1 MPTNSP
7 PPPTTAA
14 TAGTPPLPAAGRTGD
29 LTESV
34 LVNLAR
40 DGDETA
46 FEELVRRHQHQEFA
60 IALRMISQYQDA
72 EDIVQDAFLHAW
84 RSLPAFRGEAG
95 FGTWLTRIVLNQ
107 CHSRSRRPSL
117 ASLPPEEPISPAPDI
132 EQVVLVRRQHEM
144 VQQALLELP
153 YDQRA
158 ALVLH
163 VFAGHPYRE
172 VARVMNITENTAKVR
187 VHRARKALTDRLR
200 EWND

>member
-1 MPTNSP
+1 M
-7 PPPTTAA
+7 
-14 TAGTPPLPAAGRTGD
+14 
-29 LTESV
+29 
-34 LVNLAR
+34 LVSLAR

-46 FEELVRRHQHQEFA
+46 FEELVRRHQHQQFA
-60 IALRMISQYQDA
+60 VALRMISQYQDA
-72 EDIVQDAFLHAW
+72 EDVVQDAFLHAW

-95 FGTWLTRIVLNQ
+95 FGTWLTRIMLNQ
-107 CHSRSRRPSL
+107 CHSRSRRPRL
-117 ASLPPEEPISPAPDI
+117 APLPSDEPISPAPGI
-132 EQVVLVRRQHEM
+132 EHVALVRRQHDM

-163 VFAGHPYRE
+163 VLAGHPYRE
-172 VARVMNITENTAKVR
+172 VGRVMNITENTAKVR

>member
-7 PPPTTAA
+7 PPATTAA
-14 TAGTPPLPAAGRTGD
+14 TAHPPPRPAAGPTGD

-34 LVNLAR
+34 LVGLAR

-46 FEELVRRHQHQEFA
+46 FEELVRRHQHQQFA
-60 IALRMISQYQDA
+60 VALRMISHYQDA
-72 EDIVQDAFLHAW
+72 EEVVQDAFLHAW

-107 CHSRSRRPSL
+107 CHSRSRRPRL
-117 ASLPPEEPISPAPDI
+117 ASLPSEEPISPAPDI
-132 EQVVLVRRQHEM
+132 EQVALVRRQHER

-163 VFAGHPYRE
+163 VFARHPYRE
-172 VARVMNITENTAKVR
+172 VARVMNITEHTAKVR

>member
-1 MPTNSP
+1 VPTNS

-14 TAGTPPLPAAGRTGD
+14 TAGTPPRPAASRTGD

-34 LVNLAR
+34 LVSLAR

-46 FEELVRRHQHQEFA
+46 FEELVRRHQDQEFA
-60 IALRMISQYQDA
+60 VALRMISQYQDA
-72 EDIVQDAFLHAW
+72 EDVVQDAFLHAW
-84 RSLPAFRGEAG
+84 RSLPTFRGEAG

-107 CHSRSRRPSL
+107 CHSRSRRPRL
-117 ASLPPEEPISPAPDI
+117 AALPSEELISPAPDI
-132 EQVVLVRRQHEM
+132 EQVALVRRQHEM

-187 VHRARKALTDRLR
+187 VHRARKTLTDRLR

>member
-1 MPTNSP
+1 MLTNS

-14 TAGTPPLPAAGRTGD
+14 PGLPPLLPNGQHAD

-34 LVNLAR
+34 LVSLAR
-40 DGDETA
+40 EGNETA
-46 FEELVRRHQHQEFA
+46 FEELVRRHQHREFA
-60 IALRMISQYQDA
+60 VALRMISQYQDA
-72 EDIVQDAFLHAW
+72 EDVVQDAFLHAW

-107 CHSRSRRPSL
+107 CHSHNRRPRP
-117 ASLPPEEPISPAPDI
+117 ATLPSEELISSAPDI
-132 EQVVLVRRQHEM
+132 EQVALVRREHEL

-172 VARVMNITENTAKVR
+172 VARVMSITENTAKVR

-200 EWND
+200 EWHD

>member
-1 MPTNSP
+1 MPTNS

-14 TAGTPPLPAAGRTGD
+14 TAGTLPLPVAGQTGD

-34 LVNLAR
+34 LVMLAR

-60 IALRMISQYQDA
+60 VAVRMISQYQDA
-72 EDIVQDAFLHAW
+72 EDVVQDAFLHAW
-84 RSLPAFRGEAG
+84 RSLPAFRGEAC

-107 CHSRSRRPSL
+107 CHSRNRRPRL
-117 ASLPPEEPISPAPDI
+117 VSLPSEEPISPAPDI
-132 EQVVLVRRQHEM
+132 EQVALVRREHEM

-163 VFAGHPYRE
+163 VFAGYTYRE
-172 VARVMNITENTAKVR
+172 VARVMSITENTAKVR
-187 VHRARKALTDRLR
+187 VHRARKTLTDRLR

>member
-1 MPTNSP
+1 VPTNSP
-7 PPPTTAA
+7 RPPTTAA
-14 TAGTPPLPAAGRTGD
+14 TAGTSPLPAACRTGD

-34 LVNLAR
+34 LVSLAR

-46 FEELVRRHQHQEFA
+46 FEELVRRHQHHQFA

-72 EDIVQDAFLHAW
+72 EDIVQDAFFHAW
-84 RSLPAFRGEAG
+84 RSLPTFRGEAG

-107 CHSRSRRPSL
+107 CHSRSRRPRL
-117 ASLPPEEPISPAPDI
+117 VSLPSEEPISPAPDI
-132 EQVVLVRRQHEM
+132 EQVALVRRQHEM
-144 VQQALLELP
+144 VQRALLELP

-187 VHRARKALTDRLR
+187 VHRARKTLTDRLR

>member
-1 MPTNSP
+1 MPTNS

-14 TAGTPPLPAAGRTGD
+14 TAGTLPLPAAGRTGD

-34 LVNLAR
+34 LVILAR

-46 FEELVRRHQHQEFA
+46 FEELVRRHQHREFA
-60 IALRMISQYQDA
+60 VALRMISQYQDA
-72 EDIVQDAFLHAW
+72 EDVVQDAFLDAW
-84 RSLPAFRGEAG
+84 RSLPAFRGEAS

-107 CHSRSRRPSL
+107 CQSRSRRPRL
-117 ASLPPEEPISPAPDI
+117 ASLPSEEPISPAPDI
-132 EQVVLVRRQHEM
+132 EQVALVRRQHEM

-153 YDQRA
+153 YHQRA

-172 VARVMNITENTAKVR
+172 VARIMNITENTAKVR
-187 VHRARKALTDRLR
+187 VHRARKTLTDRLR

>member
-1 MPTNSP
+1 
-7 PPPTTAA
+7 
-14 TAGTPPLPAAGRTGD
+14 
-29 LTESV
+29 V

-72 EDIVQDAFLHAW
+72 EDIVQEAFLHAW

-107 CHSRSRRPSL
+107 CHSRSRQPSL
-117 ASLPPEEPISPAPDI
+117 ASLPPDEPISPAPDI

-153 YDQRA
+153 YEQRA

-163 VFAGHPYRE
+163 IFAGHPYRE

>member
-1 MPTNSP
+1 MPTSSP
-7 PPPTTAA
+7 PTTTAA
-14 TAGTPPLPAAGRTGD
+14 TAGTPHLPAAGGTGD

-34 LVNLAR
+34 LVGLAR

-46 FEELVRRHQHQEFA
+46 FEELVRRHQHQQFA
-60 IALRMISQYQDA
+60 VALRMISHYQDA
-72 EDIVQDAFLHAW
+72 EDVVQDAFLHAW

-95 FGTWLTRIVLNQ
+95 FGTWLTRIMLNQ
-107 CHSRSRRPSL
+107 CHSRSRRPRL
-117 ASLPPEEPISPAPDI
+117 ASLPSEEAISSAPDI
-132 EQVVLVRRQHEM
+132 EQVALVRRQHEM

-187 VHRARKALTDRLR
+187 VHRARKALTDRMR

>member
-1 MPTNSP
+1 MSTNSP
-7 PPPTTAA
+7 PPAA
-14 TAGTPPLPAAGRTGD
+14 TAAIAGIPPLPAAGRTGD

-34 LVNLAR
+34 LVGLAR
-40 DGDETA
+40 EGDETA
-46 FEELVRRHQHQEFA
+46 FEELVRRHQHQQFA
-60 IALRMISQYQDA
+60 VALRMISQYQDA
-72 EDIVQDAFLHAW
+72 EDVVQDAFLHAW

-107 CHSRSRRPSL
+107 CHNRSRRPRL
-117 ASLPPEEPISPAPDI
+117 ASLPSEEPISPAPDI
-132 EQVVLVRRQHEM
+132 EQVALVRRQHEM

-172 VARVMNITENTAKVR
+172 VAHVMNITENTAKVR